1 MRKIFALDETTPTP
15 LNVTNN
21 EVKCVFNKSS
31 KGNWTSTFTG
41 GSGFYDY
48 AAIDISREKVISTI
62 NGFNTLTGQ
71 RIELGDF
78 QKSHKWTDITSN
90 SWYVA
95 VKDSDGTVA
104 VENIV
109 VNVNCDCEGWLRNVA
124 RLTSRRSELHR
135 EIDGIRNELV
145 YRNKHDQLSRFISLD
160 DALNNCTE
168 AITEEKAWIAFQEEK
183 QKVLKGF
190 AQGVYDA
197 LQKSIGLKKVDWVGF
212 LAGGCDFSGDSTT
225 FIPKGDLTED
235 QKNGVSRSLSAVRSS
250 FKTWLKEFKRLGEGF
265 AKYIPIFSVTSVVWF
280 SKFYKLSSLWDICS
294 YVALEVSLL
303 NLDLEIRRTN
313 IQFKENEIY
322 EIKELIKK
330 RKLKLNGLM
339 LQLNT
344 VIQELKKYENLIK
357 KKCGKDAIDELLD
370 LYRPNPWSLDGFKLN
385 SKKVLKPKI
394 LKVYNGIK
402 NPCEYVKN
410 QIKNLIN
417 SEIKLKM
424 ILSEKNSNIN
434 LYLQRLQTGKAVFD
448 KIIDQIN
455 TFDDR
460 IKIEMNKSSSEEII
474 YLIKLKELLVENKND
489 FKKEMQ
495 YIKNN
500 MRKILKQTKVLQKS
514 LKDKDKKF
522 KRLDYLN
529 SNNCP
534 RYGTGLP

>member
-1 MRKIFALDETTPTP
+1 
-15 LNVTNN
+15 
-21 EVKCVFNKSS
+21 
-31 KGNWTSTFTG
+31 
-41 GSGFYDY
+41 
-48 AAIDISREKVISTI
+48 
-62 NGFNTLTGQ
+62 
-71 RIELGDF
+71 
-78 QKSHKWTDITSN
+78 
-90 SWYVA
+90 
-95 VKDSDGTVA
+95 
-104 VENIV
+104 
-109 VNVNCDCEGWLRNVA
+109 
-124 RLTSRRSELHR
+124 
-135 EIDGIRNELV
+135 
-145 YRNKHDQLSRFISLD
+145 
-160 DALNNCTE
+160 
-168 AITEEKAWIAFQEEK
+168 
-183 QKVLKGF
+183 
-190 AQGVYDA
+190 
-197 LQKSIGLKKVDWVGF
+197 
-212 LAGGCDFSGDSTT
+212 
-225 FIPKGDLTED
+225 
-235 QKNGVSRSLSAVRSS
+235 LSAVRSA
-250 FKTWLKEFKRLGEGF
+250 FKNWLREFKRLGEGF

-294 YVALEVSLL
+294 YVALEVSVL
-303 NLDLEIRRTN
+303 NLDLEIRKTN

-322 EIKELIKK
+322 DIKELIKK

-344 VIQELKKYENLIK
+344 VIQERKKVEDLIK
-357 KKCGKDAIDELLD
+357 KNCGKDAIDELLN
-370 LYRPNPWSLDGFKLN
+370 LYRPNPWSFDGFKPN

-394 LKVYNGIK
+394 LKVYNEIK

-410 QIKNLIN
+410 EIKKLIN
-417 SEIKLKM
+417 SEVKLKM

-434 LYLQRLQTGKAVFD
+434 LYLQRLKTGKTVLD

-455 TFDDR
+455 IFDDR

>member
-1 MRKIFALDETTPTP
+1 M
-15 LNVTNN
+15 
-21 EVKCVFNKSS
+21 
-31 KGNWTSTFTG
+31 
-41 GSGFYDY
+41 
-48 AAIDISREKVISTI
+48 
-62 NGFNTLTGQ
+62 TGQ

-78 QKSHKWTDITSN
+78 QKSHKWTDIASN

-104 VENIV
+104 VENII
-109 VNVNCDCEGWLRNVA
+109 VNVNCDCEGWLRNLV
-124 RLTSRRSELHR
+124 RLNSRISDLHR
-135 EIDGIRNELV
+135 EIEGIRNELV
-145 YRNKHDQLSRFISLD
+145 YRNKHDHLSRFISLD

-183 QKVLKGF
+183 QRIIKGV
-190 AQGVYDA
+190 AQNVYNF
-197 LQKSIGLKKVDWVGF
+197 LQKSIGLEKVDWVGF
-212 LAGGCDFSGDSTT
+212 LAGGCDFSGNSTT

-235 QKNGVSRSLSAVRSS
+235 QKNGVSRSLSVARSS
-250 FKTWLKEFKRLGEGF
+250 FKEWLKEFKKLGEGF
-265 AKYIPIFSVTSVVWF
+265 AKYIPKFSVAGVVWF
-280 SKFYKLSSLWDICS
+280 SKFYKLSSLWDVCS

-303 NLDLEIRRTN
+303 NLDLEIRKTN

-322 EIKELIKK
+322 DIKELIKK

-339 LQLNT
+339 SQLNT
-344 VIQELKKYENLIK
+344 VIQERKKVEDLIK
-357 KKCGKDAIDELLD
+357 KNCGKDAIDELLNR
-370 LYRPNPWSLDGFKLN
+370 LRPLPWSFDGFKPN

-394 LKVYNGIK
+394 LKVYDGIK

-410 QIKNLIN
+410 QIKKLIN
-417 SEIKLKM
+417 SEVKLKM

-434 LYLQRLQTGKAVFD
+434 LYLQRLKTGKTVLD

-474 YLIKLKELLVENKND
+474 YLIRLKELLVENKND

-495 YIKNN
+495 DIKNN
-500 MRKILKQTKVLQKS
+500 MRKILKETKVLQKS